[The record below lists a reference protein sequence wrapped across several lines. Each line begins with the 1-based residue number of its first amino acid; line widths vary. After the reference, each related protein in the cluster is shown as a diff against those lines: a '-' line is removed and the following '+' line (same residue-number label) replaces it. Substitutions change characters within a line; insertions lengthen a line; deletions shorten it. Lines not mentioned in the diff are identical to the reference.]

1 MNVYGWKCQG
11 SGDVDKSFEKQD
23 ISVEDDRMIMWEE
36 IAAAFLSFIPILKKI
51 LEFEDFG
58 HFLSVWV
65 IIAED
70 SGLNYTCNTVNAQT
84 SCRQASV
91 SRRKTA

>member
-1 MNVYGWKCQG
+1 MQSTVLGTKKMKKISSG
-11 SGDVDKSFEKQD
+11 S
-23 ISVEDDRMIMWEE
+23 IMWEE